1 VFEIYVKNRWY
12 EQEADNEVSFDQNKG
27 KDSETVQVVEQCSGH
42 SSLHGQIFSKKW
54 EDRINLDFYR
64 PKNPFYPVPLRSPF
78 FPTPRGKSA
87 SIDVVSNNA
96 RWFLCE

>member
-27 KDSETVQVVEQCSGH
+27 KDSETVQVVEQCSGQ
-42 SSLHGQIFSKKW
+42 SSLHGQIFSKKC

-64 PKNPFYPVPLRSPF
+64 PKNPLYPVPL
-78 FPTPRGKSA
+78 
-87 SIDVVSNNA
+87 
-96 RWFLCE
+96 